1 VNDLLLRYLERRN
14 DLDEA
19 EAEAV
24 RSLLSA
30 DPQACAWLREQLGME
45 DLLARLHQPERG
57 EFANRVR
64 YVVGAQPAAAFIA
77 RVHGQAAA
85 GDLRPSVRL
94 RTAGAR
100 RAPAPR
106 HRRTLWAGAAAAA
119 LLLVLGAALLA
130 SGHRG
135 VPEVIQG
142 SVVVADHEVQ
152 RVPDGAGFT
161 VAGERAAVIRLD
173 GASHAS
179 FAPASAGTISRDRAT
194 SAQVV
199 QLDAGAGEFHVEAQG
214 RMRVET
220 AGGTVS
226 GSGDGQDANFTA
238 TLGEAPMAEVGTG
251 TAPGAL
257 PGEELTRPGGHHAAA
272 RAKTLAVAVRTGQ
285 ARVEFKG
292 QPRIIIEA
300 DQARVFS
307 ADGRTLTA
315 ERVLRGVL
323 KFFPTAGTG
332 TNANIVITGHEIMRT
347 IAVSPATRVRLDGT
361 EATLGDLHPGDHV
374 EAHAAK
380 DGPLL
385 ATLLVVTRPKQQ
397 LGEPPRKPA
406 AHPAEH

>member
-1 VNDLLLRYLERRN
+1 MNDLLLRYLERRN

-19 EAEAV
+19 EAEAL
-24 RSLLSA
+24 RGLLA
-30 DPQACAWLREQLGME
+30 AEPQLCAWLREQLEME

-64 YVVGAQPAAAFIA
+64 YVAGAQPAAAFIA
-77 RVHGQAAA
+77 RVHGQAEM
-85 GDLRPSVRL
+85 GGLRPSVRL

-100 RAPAPR
+100 RAPARRQR
-106 HRRTLWAGAAAAA
+106 HALWAGAAAAG
-119 LLLVLGAALLA
+119 LLMALGALLLA
-130 SGHRG
+130 SGHG
-135 VPEVIQG
+135 GAPEVIQG
-142 SVVVADHEVQ
+142 SVVVADQEVQ

-161 VAGERAAVIRLD
+161 VAGERAALIRLD
-173 GASHAS
+173 GTSDAG
-179 FAPASAGTISRDRAT
+179 FAPASAATISRDRAT

-199 QLDAGAGEFHVEAQG
+199 QLASGAGEFHVEAQG

-220 AGGTVS
+220 ASGTVS
-226 GSGDGQDANFTA
+226 GSGDGQAANFTA
-238 TLGEAPMAEVGTG
+238 TVGEAATGEPGTEAEAA
-251 TAPGAL
+251 TAA
-257 PGEELTRPGGHHAAA
+257 EELTHPGTHHAPAH
-272 RAKTLAVAVRTGQ
+272 AKTLAVAVRSGQ

-292 QPRIIIEA
+292 HPHVIIEA

-315 ERVLRGVL
+315 ERVLRGTL
-323 KFFPTAGTG
+323 KFFPTPGTA

-361 EATLGDLHPGDHV
+361 EATLGDLHPGDHI

-385 ATLLVVTRPKQQ
+385 ATLLVASRPKGQ
-397 LGEPPRKPA
+397 LGDAPRKPA